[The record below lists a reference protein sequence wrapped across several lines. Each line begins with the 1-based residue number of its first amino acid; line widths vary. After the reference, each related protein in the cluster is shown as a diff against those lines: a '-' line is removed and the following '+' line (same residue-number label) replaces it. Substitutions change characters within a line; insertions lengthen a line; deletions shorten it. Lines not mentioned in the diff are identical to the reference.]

1 MEIREADNS
10 DSSKIKELVFGVLHE
25 YGLKPDPGA
34 TDKDL
39 DELESSYRNNNGYFG
54 VVEEEGNIIA
64 SMGLYRMSDT
74 TCELRKMYSLP
85 SARGKGLGRLL
96 VEIAIE
102 KAKALGFEE
111 IILETA
117 APLKEA
123 ISLYKN
129 MGFTEY
135 EPDHMS
141 PRCDQ
146 AFKLKL

>member
-1 MEIREADNS
+1 MEIREADNT
-10 DSSKIKELVFGVLHE
+10 DSSKIKKLVFGE

-39 DELESSYRNNNGYFG
+39 DELEASYRDNNGYFG
-54 VVEEEGNIIA
+54 VVEYKGDIIA
-64 SMGLYRMSDT
+64 SMGLFKMSDT

-96 VEIAIE
+96 VELAIE

-117 APLKEA
+117 FPLKEA
-123 ISLYKN
+123 ISLYKKF
-129 MGFTEY
+129 GFTEY
-135 EPDHMS
+135 NPAHLS